1 MSLINEALKKAQRVR
16 NQEETDLAPTPGGTV
31 FPRVARRGQPRS
43 AKSLILIATG
53 AVVLFVLSVVATVY
67 VINRP
72 DPVPTPATT
81 TAKAA
86 APATVAAPGPSPIIA
101 PPVIKPPV
109 STPATIPVVA
119 GAPDSPA
126 LATPPRET
134 APTPTPKTMTDAK
147 PDERVHAFVDSIR
160 VMGIRSSGDESRVL
174 MNDRVFRVNEIVDR
188 GLDVR
193 LTGVEPGTLTFTD
206 ANGVTYKKAF

>member
-72 DPVPTPATT
+72 DPVHSRHHHRQSCCTGHRRGAGAKPHHRATGDQAPGVHTRDDPGGRRRARFSRACHT
-81 TAKAA
+81 TA
-86 APATVAAPGPSPIIA
+86 GNCS
-101 PPVIKPPV
+101 
-109 STPATIPVVA
+109 
-119 GAPDSPA
+119 
-126 LATPPRET
+126 
-134 APTPTPKTMTDAK
+134 DA
-147 PDERVHAFVDSIR
+147 HAQN
-160 VMGIRSSGDESRVL
+160 
-174 MNDRVFRVNEIVDR
+174 NDRRKARRARSRLR
-188 GLDVR
+188 G
-193 LTGVEPGTLTFTD
+193 
-206 ANGVTYKKAF
+206 